1 MFTTIALTLHFAGFL
16 CDSDVHALAFADIV
30 SAEQLEEIAANEVG
44 KNAQKQVCGFYA
56 GNATEVEKTRVLH
69 GSAIYQ
75 ITRYL
80 FPSDGRVAY
89 RAERTFDAGESL
101 PREQSF

>member
-1 MFTTIALTLHFAGFL
+1 
-16 CDSDVHALAFADIV
+16 
-30 SAEQLEEIAANEVG
+30 
-44 KNAQKQVCGFYA
+44 
-56 GNATEVEKTRVLH
+56 VEKTRVLH

-89 RAERTFDAGESL
+89 RAERTYDAGESL